1 MKLHGNAPLG
11 PKGRR
16 RMVLLVLEQGLTL
29 TEAAEAAGVSVRTA
43 GKWTRRYRQEGE
55 AGLLDRSSAP
65 RRVANVTP
73 PERVEAIAALRR
85 VRLTG
90 PEIAETLEMATSTV
104 SAVLARIGL
113 GRLSRLEPAE
123 PVRRY
128 ERARPGELLHIDV
141 KKLGRI
147 GPHGAG
153 HRVLGRAWA
162 GRGATRTDAAGVR
175 RVQTGWERVHVCVDD
190 ATRLAYVEVLPD
202 EKATTAIGFL
212 RRATAFYRSHGIAVE
227 RVMTDNGSAY
237 VSVAHALA
245 CRALGI
251 RHIRTRPR
259 RPQTNGKAERFIR
272 TMLREWAYAA
282 VYGSSPERAA
292 ALSGWVERYNYR
304 RRHGALDHRP
314 PIARLRELQGNN
326 VAGIYS

>member
-1 MKLHGNAPLG
+1 
-11 PKGRR
+11 
-16 RMVLLVLEQGLTL
+16 MVLRVLEEGVAL
-29 TEAAEAAGVSVRTA
+29 TEAAEAAGVSAKTA
-43 GKWTRRYRQEGE
+43 GKWVRRYRAEGD
-55 AGLLDRSSAP
+55 AGLLDRSCAP
-65 RRVANVTP
+65 KHVHNATP

-85 VRLTG
+85 LRLTG

-104 SAVLARIGL
+104 SAVLKRIGL

-123 PVRRY
+123 PARRY
-128 ERARPGELLHIDV
+128 ERSWPGELIHIDV

-153 HRVLGRAWA
+153 HRVLGRSWA
-162 GRGATRTDAAGVR
+162 REGHTRTDAEGVR
-175 RVQTGWERVHVCVDD
+175 RLQTGWECVHVCVDD

-202 EKATTAIGFL
+202 EKAKTVIGFL
-212 RRATAFYRSHGIAVE
+212 GRALAFYRSHGITVE
-227 RVMTDNGSAY
+227 RLMTDNGSAY
-237 VSVAHALA
+237 RSAAHALA
-245 CRALGI
+245 CRALKI
-251 RHIRTRPR
+251 KHIRTQPY

-292 ALSGWVERYNYR
+292 ALSGWLERYNYR
-304 RRHGALDHRP
+304 RRHGALGHRP
-314 PIARLRELQGNN
+314 PIQRLRELTGNN